1 LTCQWLREGTSLV
14 LKPRAGTQGMQN
26 GDLVLSPFPGWQGHA
41 PEKQHVLLPA
51 EQGSRICETTFSLLS
66 WIEQI
71 LEGKHRAA

>member
-1 LTCQWLREGTSLV
+1 
-14 LKPRAGTQGMQN
+14 MQN

-71 LEGKHRAA
+71 LEGKHHAA